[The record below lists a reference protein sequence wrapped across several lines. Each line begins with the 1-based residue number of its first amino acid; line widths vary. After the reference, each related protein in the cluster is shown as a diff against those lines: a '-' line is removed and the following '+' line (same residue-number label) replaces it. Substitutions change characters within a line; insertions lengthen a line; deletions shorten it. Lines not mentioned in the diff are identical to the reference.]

1 MSRATSHGGKTL
13 NEAKGKQMKY
23 AVTVAFSI
31 LQTIE
36 VDADSREEAKQTA
49 WDLFDQTQAELGEG
63 EIINITEGEAS
74 WK

>member
-1 MSRATSHGGKTL
+1 
-13 NEAKGKQMKY
+13 MKY

-49 WDLFDQTQAELGEG
+49 WDLFDQEQATLGEG
-63 EIINITEGEAS
+63 EVIHIEEV
-74 WK
+74 K